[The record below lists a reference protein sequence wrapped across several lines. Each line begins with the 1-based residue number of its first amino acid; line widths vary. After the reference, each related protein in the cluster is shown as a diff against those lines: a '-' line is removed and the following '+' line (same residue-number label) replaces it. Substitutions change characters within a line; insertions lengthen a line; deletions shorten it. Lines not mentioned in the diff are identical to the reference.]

1 MFYICYLYLFTYTG
15 VQHDFHV
22 KWWSRRLTVT
32 RRVSRVE
39 QKLLTLPKHLCSPLV
54 LSGVRG
60 ARSLVVCVV
69 VCKSLF
75 VLLSLFF
82 WPLCCLF
89 FCLLAIVL
97 SVLLSFG
104 HCVVCS
110 SLFTASDYPFGI
122 FKPFNIINHFEI
134 CYIDIVYLFL
144 NFNATP
150 KPICLLSAS
159 IVQFYYIVW

>member
-1 MFYICYLYLFTYTG
+1 MFYICYLYLFTYTC
-15 VQHDFHV
+15 VQHDLHV

-39 QKLLTLPKHLCSPLV
+39 QKLLTLPKHMCSPLV

-75 VLLSLFF
+75 VLLSLFCC
-82 WPLCCLF
+82 PLCCLF
-89 FCLLAIVL
+89 FFIYGFWLPLWYLQTLQHNKSLWNLLYWHC
-97 SVLLSFG
+97 LSFFY
-104 HCVVCS
+104 S
-110 SLFTASDYPFGI
+110 
-122 FKPFNIINHFEI
+122 
-134 CYIDIVYLFL
+134 
-144 NFNATP
+144 NATP

-159 IVQFYYIVW
+159 IMQFYYIVWWYLFDLLVI